1 MVLNYSSYCRIIIEI
16 IKRKIKINDQEW
28 RHIRKVVNDAHK
40 AAMHCSIA
48 TVDAQLQPTITPIG
62 TLFLRENQT
71 GFFFDTYSE
80 FFKENFP
87 QNNKACIQAV
97 NSSRLFWLKS
107 LFKGEFSN
115 YPGVRL
121 YVEID
126 ELRPANKEELAQIAQ
141 RIQSLKWTKGSRLI
155 WSDFTQVRDFSVH
168 SFRWVKYPKMMP
180 FGK

>member
-1 MVLNYSSYCRIIIEI
+1 MN
-16 IKRKIKINDQEW
+16 NQEW
-28 RHIRKVVNDAHK
+28 RHIRKVMENTQK

-71 GFFFDTYSE
+71 GFVFDTYAES
-80 FFKENFP
+80 FKENLP
-87 QNNKACIQAV
+87 QNKKACIQAI

-107 LFKGEFSN
+107 LFKGEFSD

-121 YVEID
+121 YVEIG
-126 ELRPANKEELAQIAQ
+126 ELRPATNEELAQITQ
-141 RIQSLKWTKGSRLI
+141 RIQSLKWTKGSQLI
-155 WSDFTQVRDFSVH
+155 WSDFTQVRDFSVQ